1 MWSFVQYELNDLIG
15 LLAIGIIIKGINIGN
30 NTINRPHIKIINNPT
45 INGHKLPKLMGLAK
59 NRKILQQGQFL
70 LLVLDGTEYHIGKLS
85 ILMWVYLWKIF
96 M

>member
-15 LLAIGIIIKGINIGN
+15 LLAVGIIIEGINIGN
-30 NTINRPHIKIINNPT
+30 NAINGPHIKIINNPG

-59 NRKILQQGQFL
+59 NGKILQQGQFL
-70 LLVLDGTEYHIGKLS
+70 LLVLDRTEYHIGELS